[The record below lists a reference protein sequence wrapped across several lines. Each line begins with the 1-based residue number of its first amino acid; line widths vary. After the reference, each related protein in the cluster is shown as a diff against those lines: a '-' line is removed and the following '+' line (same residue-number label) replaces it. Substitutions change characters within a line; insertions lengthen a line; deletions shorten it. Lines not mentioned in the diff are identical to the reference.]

1 MAYVLTNGIHY
12 IRITENN
19 GVAKT
24 KDKNEARVYMTTEEA
39 KERLLFAPAKT
50 RGYYIADVETNIR
63 YRFSKRSG
71 RITFPK
77 EVRKLIYDTT
87 KGRCALCGRKIT
99 YDKMS
104 LDHILPLAMNGDDN
118 VSNLQ
123 CTCTACNLFKGSV
136 LPSDFMERI
145 TEIFLYQMDKKQGKR
160 LLWKFVHRLLN
171 KMI

>member
-1 MAYVLTNGIHY
+1 MAYVLTYGIHY

-39 KERLLFAPAKT
+39 KERLLCAPAKT

-77 EVRKLIYDTT
+77 EVRELIYDTT
-87 KGRCALCGRKIT
+87 KGRCALCL
-99 YDKMS
+99 S
-104 LDHILPLAMNGDDN
+104 LIHI
-118 VSNLQ
+118 
-123 CTCTACNLFKGSV
+123 
-136 LPSDFMERI
+136 
-145 TEIFLYQMDKKQGKR
+145 
-160 LLWKFVHRLLN
+160 
-171 KMI
+171 